1 MSLLKKT
8 RSFLWR
14 MVKKHQVATLTL
26 SFFFLYQ
33 LASVLFAQLSDSS
46 SLPETFGLSVGPLVL
61 ILTLV
66 YPLQWIIVV
75 WALSKLGPRTKER
88 LYRHPIAT
96 IFVSLVFITDLPSRV
111 LEGGSFTVMNAI
123 ETAVFY
129 GFFSFLIWNLICW
142 ISEKI
147 WRKPTPPWGWY
158 KSVVDKA
165 SAFLPPAYKVI
176 LSILIAITI
185 FVSLFAVLGGLFG
198 YNAADWNQL

>member
-1 MSLLKKT
+1 MKKT
-8 RSFLWR
+8 RDFLWR
-14 MVKKHQVATLTL
+14 MVRKHQVTTLTL

-33 LASVLFAQLSDSS
+33 LATVVFAQLSSPS
-46 SLPETFGLSVGPLVL
+46 SLLETSGLSIGPLVL
-61 ILTLV
+61 ILILL
-66 YPLQWIIVV
+66 YLLQWIIAI
-75 WALSKLGPRTKER
+75 WALSKLGPKTKER

-96 IFVSLVFITDLPSRV
+96 IFVVLVFITDLPSRV
-111 LEGGSFTVMNAI
+111 LESGSFALINAL

-129 GFFSFLIWNLICW
+129 GFLSFLIWSLICW

-147 WRKPTPPWGWY
+147 WRKSSAPWGWY
-158 KSVVDKA
+158 KSAVDKA

-185 FVSLFAVLGGLFG
+185 FMSLFAVLGGLFG